1 MIIENVIIE
10 DKVKEK
16 ILEKHDVTAFELE
29 NVLLSRPLVLK
40 AKENRYLAIG
50 FYHRYLTIV
59 FEYNKR
65 NANIITAYPSSEW
78 QVKLYKEK
86 KR

>member
-16 ILEKHDVTAFELE
+16 ILEKHNVTSFEIE
-29 NVLLSRPLVLK
+29 NVLLGNPLVLK
-40 AKENRYLAIG
+40 TKESRHLAVG

-59 FEYNKR
+59 FEYGKKT
-65 NANIITAYPSSEW
+65 ANIITAYPSSEW
-78 QVKLYKEK
+78 QIKLFKEK
-86 KR
+86 RR